1 MVTKLKSKK
10 NIINF
15 LLFILFF
22 GTLVLAPND
31 VNSKVIILM
40 VVVSFF
46 YFSLRKFQLF
56 VKNHMA
62 LLVLFLLIVLSL
74 IYTEDFGAGVQK
86 IQRVLIIPLFFF
98 IYSSI
103 GLSKKLSLQILK
115 SIVFIVLIATVYS
128 HTVVIDSF
136 IENGESSIRSLFN
149 LNYSYLNLGNTLDIH
164 PTYYS
169 YFILTATIVTVDL
182 LKKSKSIILKFL
194 YVLLILYFSF
204 FIVHLS
210 SRIGLLGLYIVL
222 LFNVILFIRSSGSWK
237 KGALI
242 LAVVHLTLFAIV
254 WNIGVTKY
262 RIQHIFGFEYYT
274 GYKVNDGQ
282 HKLRLWEAAINANH
296 NFIFGNG
303 MGDINETL
311 KEQYV
316 SLDNDKAIDENYNAH
331 NQFIEYYVGI
341 GILGLFTFIYILYTY
356 AITFL
361 RAKNYLGLQ
370 FIIITSVLCLTE
382 SLWSRHHGFVF
393 FIGGLGV
400 LLGLSDTLHL
410 KKEQKTF

>member
-22 GTLVLAPND
+22 GTLILAPND
-31 VNSKVIILM
+31 VNSKVIILT
-40 VVVSFF
+40 VIVSCF
-46 YFSLRKFQLF
+46 YFSGRKFQLF
-56 VKNHMA
+56 VKNHLS

-74 IYTEDFGAGVQK
+74 TYTEDFGAGVQK
-86 IQRVLIIPLFFF
+86 IQRVLIIPLFFL

-103 GLSKKLSLQILK
+103 SLSKKLSLQILK
-115 SIVFIVLIATVYS
+115 SIVFIVLVAMVYS
-128 HTVVIDSF
+128 HTVIINSF

-182 LKKSKSIILKFL
+182 LKKSKSKILKFL
-194 YVLLILYFSF
+194 YVFLILYFSF

-210 SRIGLLGLYIVL
+210 SRIGLMGLYLVL
-222 LFNVILFIRSSGSWK
+222 LYNVVLFIKSSGSWK

-282 HKLRLWEAAINANH
+282 HKLRLWGAAIKANH
-296 NFIFGNG
+296 NFLFGNG
-303 MGDINETL
+303 MGDINRTL
-311 KEQYV
+311 KEQYA
-316 SLDNDKAIDENYNAH
+316 SLKNEKAIDENYNAH

-341 GILGLFTFIYILYTY
+341 GILGLFTFLYILYNYTR
-356 AITFL
+356 TFL
-361 RAKNYLGLQ
+361 TANNYMGLQ
-370 FIIITSVLCLTE
+370 FIVITSILCLTE
-382 SLWSRHHGFVF
+382 SLWSRHHGIVF
-393 FIGGLGV
+393 FVMMLGV
-400 LLGLSDTLHL
+400 FWQLNKNENQISLS
-410 KKEQKTF
+410 